1 MFRKLHPVHHARC
14 WPPLC
19 ASATRTDRLPMRTTA
34 AWLLLLVLGSSTAP
48 KSTRHEGKPPGWR
61 PDQPAEIGGKIVDR
75 MLRRIGRLGLQPG
88 VFFDEY
94 RTAIIDMAVIV
105 FMQEELRLATLKA
118 ANDHTTM
125 TESLRATLE
134 RGQKAIEWQ
143 LAQVERLEASAWAR
157 SRKVSDWTA
166 KEMVSLLSA
175 CNVVDQQD
183 EFILPRLSEAERRA
197 MATDLVALL
206 YTYWWTHESTPDD
219 EEAKEITAQTNKDLG
234 YPPPSQPPPMP
245 PRAAP
250 RQDKKATRPRQKT
263 GLSPEEKV
271 WQEEARQR
279 ASKLD
284 PATAETEAIAR
295 RDQLIELLR
304 GLRLSRRKQLPE
316 GTLTRLAST
325 PPELT
330 LEEDVTH
337 HALFTIRRWTSH
349 DPEMTEMGTAVWE
362 KNLGFTSAELSALAE
377 HGVAPYQDE
386 AWLLTCAYMGYKQ
399 FYDPTDDYHLQGMLW
414 LGKARDPSLVYRG
427 EAEFKQVRGTDG
439 KMHWT
444 ASAPKDFLTER
455 EQQPPR
461 KKRRQKAEL

>member
-1 MFRKLHPVHHARC
+1 MSSLHPYFKIQVPQVSPCSSRSV
-14 WPPLC
+14 L
-19 ASATRTDRLPMRTTA
+19 ASATRTDVLTMRTRSTA

-48 KSTRHEGKPPGWR
+48 KSTRNEGMPPW
-61 PDQPAEIGGKIVDR
+61 GGKFVGR
-75 MLRRIGRLGLQPG
+75 LERQIGRLGLQPG
-88 VFFDEY
+88 VFFDEW
-94 RTAIIDMAVIV
+94 RTALTDYGWYRITLID
-105 FMQEELRLATLKA
+105 LKA
-118 ANDHTTM
+118 ENDRQTM
-125 TESLRATLE
+125 TESLRALS

-143 LAQVERLEASAWAR
+143 RAQVERLKASAWAR
-157 SRKVSDWTA
+157 SREVSDWTA

-295 RDQLIELLR
+295 SDLLIELLR

-337 HALFTIRRWTSH
+337 HALFIIRRLTSH
-349 DPEMTEMGTAVWE
+349 DPEMTEMGPAAWE

-399 FYDPTDDYHLQGMLW
+399 FYDPTDDYHLQGILW

-455 EQQPPR
+455 EPQQPRR
-461 KKRRQKAEL
+461 KKRRQKTEL

>member
-1 MFRKLHPVHHARC
+1 
-14 WPPLC
+14 
-19 ASATRTDRLPMRTTA
+19 MRSTA
-34 AWLLLLVLGSSTAP
+34 ARLLLLVIGTSTAP

-61 PDQPAEIGGKIVDR
+61 PDQPAESGGEIVER
-75 MLRRIGRLGLQPG
+75 MLRRLGRLGLQPG

-94 RTAIIDMAVIV
+94 RTAIIDIDVIV
-105 FMQEELRLATLKA
+105 FMQEDLRLATLKA

-125 TESLRATLE
+125 TESVRATLE

-143 LAQVERLEASAWAR
+143 RAQVERLKASTWAR

-175 CNVVDQQD
+175 CNVFDQQD
-183 EFILPRLSEAERRA
+183 EFILPRLSEAKRRV

-206 YTYWWTHESTPDD
+206 YTLWWTHQSMPDD

-263 GLSPEEKV
+263 GLGPEEMV
-271 WQEEARQR
+271 RREEARQR

-304 GLRLSRRKQLPE
+304 GFRLGRRKQLPE

-325 PPELT
+325 PPEFT

-337 HALFTIRRWTSH
+337 HALFTIRRWTRH
-349 DPEMTEMGTAVWE
+349 DPEMTEMGPAVWE

-444 ASAPKDFLTER
+444 ASAPKDFLTQR
-455 EQQPPR
+455 EQQPQR
-461 KKRRQKAEL
+461 KKRRQKTEL

>member
-1 MFRKLHPVHHARC
+1 MSFSDIQVRKFHPVHRARC
-14 WPPLC
+14 WPP
-19 ASATRTDRLPMRTTA
+19 SATRTDVLTMRTRSTA
-34 AWLLLLVLGSSTAP
+34 AWLLLLVLGFSTAP
-48 KSTRHEGKPPGWR
+48 KSTRNEGMPPW
-61 PDQPAEIGGKIVDR
+61 GGKFVAR
-75 MLRRIGRLGLQPG
+75 LERHIGRLGLQPG
-88 VFFDEY
+88 VFFDEW
-94 RTAIIDMAVIV
+94 RTALTDYGWYRITLIDLEA
-105 FMQEELRLATLKA
+105 ENGR
-118 ANDHTTM
+118 TTM
-125 TESLRATLE
+125 TESLRALS

-143 LAQVERLEASAWAR
+143 RAQVERLKASAWAR
-157 SRKVSDWTA
+157 SREESDWTA

-183 EFILPRLSEAERRA
+183 EFILPRLSEAKRRG

-206 YTYWWTHESTPDD
+206 YTFWWTHESMPDD

-295 RDQLIELLR
+295 RDLLIELLR
-304 GLRLSRRKQLPE
+304 GLRLGRRKQLPE

-337 HALFTIRRWTSH
+337 HALFTIRRWTRH

-455 EQQPPR
+455 EPQQPRR
-461 KKRRQKAEL
+461 KKRRQKTEL

>member
-1 MFRKLHPVHHARC
+1 M
-14 WPPLC
+14 
-19 ASATRTDRLPMRTTA
+19 
-34 AWLLLLVLGSSTAP
+34 
-48 KSTRHEGKPPGWR
+48 
-61 PDQPAEIGGKIVDR
+61 
-75 MLRRIGRLGLQPG
+75 
-88 VFFDEY
+88 
-94 RTAIIDMAVIV
+94 
-105 FMQEELRLATLKA
+105 
-118 ANDHTTM
+118 
-125 TESLRATLE
+125 
-134 RGQKAIEWQ
+134 
-143 LAQVERLEASAWAR
+143 
-157 SRKVSDWTA
+157 
-166 KEMVSLLSA
+166 
-175 CNVVDQQD
+175 
-183 EFILPRLSEAERRA
+183 
-197 MATDLVALL
+197 
-206 YTYWWTHESTPDD
+206 
-219 EEAKEITAQTNKDLG
+219 
-234 YPPPSQPPPMP
+234 
-245 PRAAP
+245 
-250 RQDKKATRPRQKT
+250 
-263 GLSPEEKV
+263 
-271 WQEEARQR
+271 WQEEGRQR

-304 GLRLSRRKQLPE
+304 GLRLRRRKQLPE

-325 PPELT
+325 PPEFT

-337 HALFTIRRWTSH
+337 HALFTIRRWTRH

-455 EQQPPR
+455 EQQPRR
-461 KKRRQKAEL
+461 KKRRQKTEL